1 MGMGMNCRGID
12 ENCRKIDLIRDSHPL
27 ERERERERE
36 REIH

>member
-12 ENCRKIDLIRDSHPL
+12 GNCREIDLIQDSHPL

-36 REIH
+36 IH